1 MGPATAKEANVTA
14 ARKPKGWLLFT
25 ANFIKHPG
33 MIGSVIPSSR
43 FLVERMLE
51 PIDWERARHIVE
63 YGPGEGTFTREILNR
78 MRDDAEL
85 LLIELNADLA
95 AYLKRYFT
103 DPRVT
108 VIHGS
113 AAAINQ
119 IAAERGWDGV
129 DYALSGIPF
138 STMPEGV
145 RREILSE
152 TRGSLNPGGKF
163 IVFQFSNKVFNY
175 LKETFEAVEK
185 GMEYRN
191 FPPAH
196 CYRCST
202 AEPAE
207 A

>member
-1 MGPATAKEANVTA
+1 MSGS
-14 ARKPKGWLLFT
+14 RKPQGWLLFT

-33 MIGSVIPSSR
+33 MIGSVVPSSR

-51 PIDWERARHIVE
+51 PIDWQRARHIVE

-85 LLIELNADLA
+85 VLIELNADLA
-95 AYLKRYFT
+95 AYLKRHFT

-113 AAAINQ
+113 AADINQ
-119 IAAERGWDGV
+119 IAADRGWDGV

-145 RREILSE
+145 RREILTE
-152 TRGSLNPGGKF
+152 TRQSLRAGGKF
-163 IVFQFSNKVFNY
+163 IVFQFSNKVFGY

-185 GMEYRN
+185 GLELRN

-196 CYRCST
+196 CYRCS
-202 AEPAE
+202 AGEAAAE